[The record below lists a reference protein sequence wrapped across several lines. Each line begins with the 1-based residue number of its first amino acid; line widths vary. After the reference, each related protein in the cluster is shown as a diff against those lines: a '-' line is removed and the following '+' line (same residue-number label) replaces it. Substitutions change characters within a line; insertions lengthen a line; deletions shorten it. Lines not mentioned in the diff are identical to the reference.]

1 MILCIITLIM
11 SLKNKLKTGKR
22 IYGCA
27 LISSSPMWA
36 RVVRSANL
44 DFVFIDTE
52 HIPLGRETLASMC
65 TMYSATGIPPLV
77 RIPSPDPYQASMAL
91 DGGTTAILAPYV
103 ETAKQVKDLVG
114 AVKYRPLKGEKLK
127 RILDGKETLDE
138 KLENYI
144 NKRCQNNLLFI
155 NIESQPALDNLPEI
169 LSVPGL
175 DGVLIGPHDLSCSI
189 GLPEEYTNP
198 DFEAVVSD
206 IINECRQRDLAIG
219 IHLSE
224 EPGQQVLWA
233 RKGVNIILHSSDIAL
248 FGKVLNQEIS
258 MIRTELGDDPEN
270 TGKHTV
276 NI

>member
-1 MILCIITLIM
+1 M

-36 RVVRSANL
+36 KVVSGANL

-65 TMYSATGIPPLV
+65 TMYSALGVPPMV
-77 RIPSPDPYQASMAL
+77 RIPSPDPYQACTAL
-91 DGGTTAILAPYV
+91 DGGASAILVPYV
-103 ETAKQVKDLVG
+103 ETAEQVKDLVG

-127 RILDGKETLDE
+127 RILDGKETLEE

-144 NKRCQNNLLFI
+144 DKRCKNNLLFI

-198 DFEAVVSD
+198 VFEAVVSG
-206 IINECRQRDLAIG
+206 IINECRQRDLGIG

-224 EPGQQVLWA
+224 EPEQQVKWA
-233 RKGVNIILHSSDIAL
+233 RKGVNIILHSSDLSL
-248 FGKVLNQEIS
+248 FKKSLTHEIS
-258 MIRTELGDDPEN
+258 LIKTELGDDPAY
-270 TGKHTV
+270 TGNDSIT
-276 NI
+276 I